1 MRSDHLS
8 KHVKRHPGYQP
19 GMVKKFR
26 RDKPQGLVSILIPSN
41 ASENEDME
49 SMNGEQRK
57 HLKHVAPSQ
66 VCVAKADSI
75 PATIPTLSEEKA
87 DDQLSTTAGA
97 NDRVATVY
105 DGLME

>member
-26 RDKPQGLVSILIPSN
+26 RDRPQGLVSILIPN
-41 ASENEDME
+41 NVKENGDEPEMNDE
-49 SMNGEQRK
+49 SRK
-57 HLKHVAPSQ
+57 RLKSVLPSRI
-66 VCVAKADSI
+66 CVTRADS
-75 PATIPTLSEEKA
+75 TTEERTEEEME
-87 DDQLSTTAGA
+87 TTA
-97 NDRVATVY
+97 RVATVY